1 MRPVQ
6 EYALVST
13 SRPTRA
19 REMVPASRATGR
31 RSAGHRPA
39 FIEAAMYLC
48 KDYPEIKNLVTIR
61 RDNPAGALDK

>member
-1 MRPVQ
+1 
-6 EYALVST
+6 
-13 SRPTRA
+13 
-19 REMVPASRATGR
+19 MVPASRATGR